1 MAVNTTLAVNM
12 VQTST
17 PCVLVMEVRVRV
29 RVEVPSHRW
38 LFWAHC
44 RATAAAKLHP
54 AHPDSP
60 ATAMSGDTSPCRGS
74 SPGLRSPGW
83 RGAGVGGLACRT
95 GQVWDNVVWGLF
107 YFSPG
112 NSGKSPIVLFRYSLL
127 FMR

>member
-44 RATAAAKLHP
+44 RARPQPSSTQPIQTALLPPCPATPPPVAAA
-54 AHPDSP
+54 AQ
-60 ATAMSGDTSPCRGS
+60 
-74 SPGLRSPGW
+74 GLRSPGW
-83 RGAGVGGLACRT
+83 RGVGVGGLACRT

-112 NSGKSPIVLFRYSLL
+112 NSGKSPIVLFRYGLL